1 MLSFVDQI
9 GNHYEILIFIIVGL
23 ISIFLVFIALKFS
36 NKRKKLEVSL
46 DKQIER
52 YKEINALPIPNA
64 INKIEE
70 LASYNSSYTSRA
82 SSYTQRYLD
91 NMQNFSSP
99 ISELISSIKS
109 SLNENKHEEAKTK
122 LKDLIVSINAFEK
135 EANSLLTDIK
145 NDTID
150 EEPLMQEIDRIKKA
164 YNECIERYQDNY
176 NDLVLVSYKIRSLM
190 DNIEVMIRE
199 AEENIQIGVYLE
211 TKEIVNKIDKEIDYL
226 REYLRVMPNLINL
239 ATKVIVIELKELIE
253 KNNIMQEDY
262 PIHHLMPIKRI
273 EKLKK
278 DVEGSIEKIKV
289 LDYDG
294 VEPLLKDIHN
304 NIKSL
309 SEALD
314 HERDCRKEYDSR
326 CESLYYSSD
335 CTVRNFEHVKK
346 DIDKVLQ
353 DYDSSEEITT
363 FVKKCEDYKAQL
375 KQDKQT
381 MDNNIYGH
389 QPYSVRLDNMNK
401 LKAIIDE
408 FQSHLDTFT
417 SVAKVLEQDR
427 FECLGKIK
435 GYINYLRLSQII
447 LDNCNLPSLTK
458 RYREKIN
465 NIEDLIS
472 RLIYCLRRPYK
483 VKTAKDICAILDFE
497 CKDLYGKVK
506 YSQRLM
512 NYTEKII
519 VIASRYRDKFQ
530 EVDYA
535 VNRANYYFLDGDF
548 EASKNIVEKLS
559 AYDIVFPKF
568 QEVEVK

>member
-1 MLSFVDQI
+1 MLSFVEQI
-9 GNHYEILIFIIVGL
+9 GNHYEILIFIVVGV

-36 NKRKKLEVSL
+36 NKKKKLETTL
-46 DKQIER
+46 DKLVVR
-52 YKEINALPIPNA
+52 YKEVNALPIPNA

-70 LASYNSSYTSRA
+70 LASYNSSYSSRA

-91 NMQNFSSP
+91 NINNYSST
-99 ISELISSIKS
+99 INDLINSIKS
-109 SLNENKHEEAKTK
+109 SLNENKYEEVNTRIKELSVA
-122 LKDLIVSINAFEK
+122 INAFEK
-135 EANSLLTDIK
+135 EATSLLNDIK

-150 EEPLMQEIDRIKKA
+150 EEPLMQEIDRIKKT

-176 NDLVLVSYKIRSLM
+176 NDLALVSSKIRIIM
-190 DNIEVMIRE
+190 DSIESMIRE
-199 AEENIQIGVYLE
+199 AEENIQTGVYLE
-211 TKEIVNKIDKEIDYL
+211 TKELINKIDRELDYL
-226 REYLRVMPNLINL
+226 REYLRVMPKLINF
-239 ATKVIVIELKELIE
+239 ATKVIVINLTELIE

-262 PIHHLMPIKRI
+262 PLHHLMPIKRI

-278 DVEGSIEKIKV
+278 DVENSIEKIKI

-294 VEPLLKDIHN
+294 VEPLLKEINN

-309 SEALD
+309 SESLD
-314 HERDCRKEYDSR
+314 HERDCRKEYDSK
-326 CESLYYSSD
+326 CENLYYSSD
-335 CTVRNFEHVKK
+335 CTVRNFDHVKK
-346 DIDKVLQ
+346 DIEKVLQ

-363 FVKKCEDYKAQL
+363 FVKKCEDFKAQL

-401 LKAIIDE
+401 LKSTIDA
-408 FQSHLDTFT
+408 FQCHLDTFT
-417 SVAKVLEQDR
+417 SVAKSLEKDR

-458 RYREKIN
+458 RYKEKIN

-472 RLIYCLRRPYK
+472 RLIYCLRKPYK
-483 VKTAKDICAILDFE
+483 VKTAKDICAVLDVE

-535 VNRANYYFLDGDF
+535 VNRANFYFLDGDF

>member
-1 MLSFVDQI
+1 MLSFVEQI
-9 GNHYEILIFIIVGL
+9 GSHYEILIFIVVGI

-36 NKRKKLEVSL
+36 NKRKKLEISL
-46 DKQIER
+46 DKLVSR
-52 YKEINALPIPNA
+52 YKEVNALPIPTA

-70 LASYNSSYTSRA
+70 LASYNSSYSSRA

-91 NMQNFSSP
+91 NINNYSST
-99 ISELISSIKS
+99 INDLISSIKS
-109 SLNENKHEEAKTK
+109 SLNENKYEEVNNRIKELTIA
-122 LKDLIVSINAFEK
+122 INAFEK
-135 EANSLLTDIK
+135 EATSLLNDIK
-145 NDTID
+145 NDTSD
-150 EEPLMQEIDRIKKA
+150 EEPLLQEIDRIKNT
-164 YNECIERYQDNY
+164 YNDCIEKYQENI
-176 NDLVLVSYKIRSLM
+176 NDLALVSGKIKIIM
-190 DNIEVMIRE
+190 DNIESMVRE
-199 AEENIQIGVYLE
+199 AEENIQTGIYLE
-211 TKEIVNKIDKEIDYL
+211 TKELVNKIDRELDYL
-226 REYLRVMPNLINL
+226 NEYLRVMPKLINF
-239 ATKVIVIELKELIE
+239 ATKVIVTRLTELIE

-262 PIHHLMPIKRI
+262 PLHHLMPIKRI

-278 DVEGSIEKIKV
+278 DVENSIEKIKI

-294 VEPLLKDIHN
+294 VEPLLKEIHN

-309 SEALD
+309 SDSLD
-314 HERDCRKEYDSR
+314 EERECRKEYDSK
-326 CESLYYSSD
+326 CENLYYSSD

-346 DIDKVLQ
+346 DIEKVLQ
-353 DYDSSEEITT
+353 DYDSSEEITI

-389 QPYSVRLDNMNK
+389 QPYSVRLNNMNK
-401 LKAIIDE
+401 LKATIDE

-417 SVAKVLEQDR
+417 SVAKSLEQDR

-458 RYREKIN
+458 RYKEKIN

>member
-289 LDYDG
+289 LD
-294 VEPLLKDIHN
+294 K
-304 NIKSL
+304 
-309 SEALD
+309 
-314 HERDCRKEYDSR
+314 
-326 CESLYYSSD
+326 
-335 CTVRNFEHVKK
+335 
-346 DIDKVLQ
+346 
-353 DYDSSEEITT
+353 T
-363 FVKKCEDYKAQL
+363 FDYK
-375 KQDKQT
+375 
-381 MDNNIYGH
+381 I
-389 QPYSVRLDNMNK
+389 PDNMN
-401 LKAIIDE
+401 IHIGN
-408 FQSHLDTFT
+408 
-417 SVAKVLEQDR
+417 KVKVK
-427 FECLGKIK
+427 FKIK
-435 GYINYLRLSQII
+435 
-447 LDNCNLPSLTK
+447 
-458 RYREKIN
+458 
-465 NIEDLIS
+465 
-472 RLIYCLRRPYK
+472 
-483 VKTAKDICAILDFE
+483 
-497 CKDLYGKVK
+497 
-506 YSQRLM
+506 
-512 NYTEKII
+512 
-519 VIASRYRDKFQ
+519 
-530 EVDYA
+530 
-535 VNRANYYFLDGDF
+535 
-548 EASKNIVEKLS
+548 
-559 AYDIVFPKF
+559 
-568 QEVEVK
+568 